1 MRDLITTA
9 IPNPVIRAVRRKTN
23 LQMNPQDGDQLKK
36 PPGRLW
42 KKHRFCCDQCR
53 QPGEVHFRVTTDRLT
68 DWIFVCET
76 CWSNLREALVIAME
90 EPARPTAAKTRAVT
104 ACRFTSAR
112 IHGESPCRGVPK
124 SPALTHPQRATTNGH
139 RCNWVNQRCWCVEA
153 ATPSRASAPEH
164 HPQAGFLPKYWE
176 YPPSDR

>member
-9 IPNPVIRAVRRKTN
+9 IPNPVIRAVRRKTS

-76 CWSNLREALVIAME
+76 CWSNLREGAGY
-90 EPARPTAAKTRAVT
+90 RYGGTRKAN
-104 ACRFTSAR
+104 RR
-112 IHGESPCRGVPK
+112 KRK
-124 SPALTHPQRATTNGH
+124 R
-139 RCNWVNQRCWCVEA
+139 R
-153 ATPSRASAPEH
+153 
-164 HPQAGFLPKYWE
+164 
-176 YPPSDR
+176 